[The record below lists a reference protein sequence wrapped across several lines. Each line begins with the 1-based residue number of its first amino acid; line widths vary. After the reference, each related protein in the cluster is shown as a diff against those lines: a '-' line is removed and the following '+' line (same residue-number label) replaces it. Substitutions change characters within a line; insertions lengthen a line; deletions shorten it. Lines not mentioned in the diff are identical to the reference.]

1 MNKDAPVMLTIAQ
14 TAKYLNLSVHFVR
27 LCVLDGRAVSVRAGS
42 KYLVNLNRFID
53 FLNEGDVQKNGE
65 KLSQR

>member
-1 MNKDAPVMLTIAQ
+1 MNKDAPVMLSIAQ
-14 TAKYLNLSVHFVR
+14 TAKYLNLPVHFIR
-27 LCVLDGRAVSVRAGS
+27 ECVLDGRAVSVRAGS

-53 FLNEGDVQKNGE
+53 FLNEGDVQQNGE